1 MHRNQ
6 KPKPQPN
13 QSGRGKVMYVT
24 FDEYTRFGYNLI
36 PREVFERYII
46 NGGGLAERYTLGRV
60 SADFLASATNL
71 SGLVERNKRGICEL
85 AELVYKRE
93 RLAIGEAGVPIRSFS
108 NEGYSETLVD
118 IKEQAAAFEYRLGE
132 VLSTYFTPEQ
142 LCRRAGG

>member
-1 MHRNQ
+1 
-6 KPKPQPN
+6 
-13 QSGRGKVMYVT
+13 MYVT
-24 FDEYTRFGYNLI
+24 FDEYTRYGYNLI

-46 NGGGLAERYTLGRV
+46 QGGGLAERYTLGRV
-60 SADFLASATNL
+60 NADFLASATNL

-108 NEGYSETLVD
+108 NEGYSETLAD
-118 IKEQAAAFEYRLGE
+118 SSAEKRAAAFELQASE
-132 VLSTYFTPEQ
+132 ILSAYFTPEQ